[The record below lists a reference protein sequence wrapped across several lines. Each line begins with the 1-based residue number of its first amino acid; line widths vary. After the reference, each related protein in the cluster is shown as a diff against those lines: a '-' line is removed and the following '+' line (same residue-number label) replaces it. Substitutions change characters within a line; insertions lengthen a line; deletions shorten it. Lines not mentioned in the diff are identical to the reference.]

1 MTTSYFF
8 GYGSLVNHSTHSYE
22 NAHPARL
29 NGWRR
34 QWCHTD
40 LRPIAFL
47 TAVPDDSCAI
57 EGIIAHVPG
66 DDWEALDAREFAYTR
81 VLSTPKVTHP
91 ITDPIE
97 IAVYT
102 ARRDIGLPA
111 DMRHPILLSY
121 LDVVVQGYLHEF
133 GEQGVAGFFATT
145 TGWDAP
151 ILHDRA
157 DPQYPRHRVLTKD
170 ETALVD
176 HHLATLDAEF
186 TS

>member
-1 MTTSYFF
+1 MTASYFF

-22 NAHPARL
+22 NAYPARL

-34 QWCHTD
+34 EWCHTS

-47 TAVPDDSCAI
+47 TAAPDKSCAI
-57 EGIIAHVPG
+57 DGLIAHVPG
-66 DDWEALDAREFAYTR
+66 DDWGALDAREFAYTR
-81 VLSTPKVTHP
+81 VLSTANVTHP
-91 ITDPIE
+91 VIDPIE

-102 ARRDIGLPA
+102 TRHDIGVSA
-111 DMRHPILLSY
+111 DTRLPILLSY
-121 LDVVVQGYLHEF
+121 LDVVVQGYLQQF
-133 GEQGVAGFFATT
+133 GEQGVADFFATT

-157 DPQYPRHRVLTKD
+157 NPQYPRHRVLSKA

-176 HHLATLDAEF
+176 QHLAALGAKF
-186 TS
+186 IS

>member
-1 MTTSYFF
+1 MTASYFF

-22 NAHPARL
+22 NAHPSRL

-34 QWCHTD
+34 QWCHTS

-47 TAVPDDSCAI
+47 TAVPDNSCAI
-57 EGIIAHVPG
+57 DGLIAHVPG
-66 DDWEALDAREFAYTR
+66 DDWDALDAREFAYTR
-81 VLSTPKVTHP
+81 VLNTANVTHP

-102 ARRDIGLPA
+102 MRRDISVSAETRL
-111 DMRHPILLSY
+111 PILLSY
-121 LDVVVQGYLHEF
+121 LDVVVQGYLQQF
-133 GEQGVAGFFATT
+133 GEQGVADFFTT
-145 TGWDAP
+145 TSGWDAP

-157 DPQYPRHRVLTKD
+157 DPQYPRHRLLSKV

-176 HHLATLDAEF
+176 HHLAALDAKF

>member
-1 MTTSYFF
+1 MTASYFF
-8 GYGSLVNHSTHSYE
+8 GYGSLVNQSTHTYE
-22 NAHPARL
+22 DAHPARL
-29 NGWRR
+29 QGWRR
-34 QWCHTD
+34 QWCHTN

-47 TAVPDDSCAI
+47 TAVPDDACAI
-57 EGIIAHVPG
+57 DGIIAHVPG
-66 DDWEALDAREFAYTR
+66 DDWDALDAREFAYTR
-81 VLSTPKVTHP
+81 VISTTNVTHP
-91 ITDPIE
+91 VTDPIE

-102 ARRDIGLPA
+102 TRHDIGLPP

-133 GEQGVAGFFATT
+133 GEQGVADFFATT
-145 TGWDAP
+145 SGWDAP

-170 ETALVD
+170 EIALVD
-176 HHLATLDAEF
+176 RHLAALDAKF

>member
-1 MTTSYFF
+1 MTGSYFF

-29 NGWRR
+29 HGWRR
-34 QWCHTD
+34 EWCHTD

-47 TAVPDDSCAI
+47 VAVPDSSVNID
-57 EGIIAHVPG
+57 GIIAHVPG
-66 DDWEALDAREFAYTR
+66 DDWDALDAREFAYTR
-81 VLSTPKVTHP
+81 VQSTESITHP

-97 IAVYT
+97 IAVYK
-102 ARRDIGLPA
+102 AREDIRVAA
-111 DMRHPILLSY
+111 DIRHPILLSY
-121 LDVVVQGYLHEF
+121 LDVVVQGYLREF
-133 GEQGVAGFFATT
+133 GEQGVADFFATT

-151 ILHDRA
+151 ILNDRA
-157 DPQYPRHRVLTKD
+157 DPQYPRHRPLTKA

-176 HHLATLDAEF
+176 QHLATLNADF